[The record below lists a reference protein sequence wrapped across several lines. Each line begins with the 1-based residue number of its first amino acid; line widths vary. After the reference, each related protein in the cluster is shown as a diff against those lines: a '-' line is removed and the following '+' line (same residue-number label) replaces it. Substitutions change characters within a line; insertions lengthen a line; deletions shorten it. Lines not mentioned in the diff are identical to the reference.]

1 MKTRK
6 GVGLV
11 LVIALLVLSNACLDY
26 TAVCK
31 VLDVNNVFE
40 GALEEIAA
48 GDANGQLKLMENVV
62 ACTIA
67 LGLALTLW
75 VLPRIAANNIA
86 MGSRGSCIAALG
98 AVAAIALII
107 ASLRFS
113 SDVLPKL
120 QDSDAGYAAVL
131 KGVSLVLVMVA
142 LSAGE
147 AIASYSKQR
156 SALRVERAKLQAL
169 KLRLQ
174 ADLDDVDARVQAAGQ
189 LADLAKSEAFCACEG
204 AGESLYQGLLTLS
217 GEFQNDFIRFTT
229 AITDSRVRFSQQLF
243 ALARTSQVAFAGVGV
258 GAGVGATGVAD
269 AGAAAA
275 DASVADAPA
284 LASAV
289 DAAAVGGMHAGPA
302 CGQVAA

>member
-6 GVGLV
+6 GIGLV
-11 LVIALLVLSNACLDY
+11 LVIALLVLANACLDY

-31 VLDVNNVFE
+31 ALDVDSLFDGAATEIVSGSEE
-40 GALEEIAA
+40 GQAMLVSNIIAI
-48 GDANGQLKLMENVV
+48 V
-62 ACTIA
+62 IS
-67 LGLALTLW
+67 LGCAATLW
-75 VLPRIAANNIA
+75 VLPRVGANNFA
-86 MGSRGSCIAALG
+86 MGSRKACAAALG
-98 AVAAIALII
+98 AAASIALII
-107 ASLRFS
+107 AGLRFA
-113 SDVLPKL
+113 SDVANTVFE
-120 QDSDAGYAAVL
+120 SGEATAVL
-131 KGVSLVLVMVA
+131 KGVVLVLVMLA

-147 AIASYSKQR
+147 AIASYWKQY
-156 SALRVERAKLQAL
+156 SALRAERAELQAL

-217 GEFQNDFIRFTT
+217 GEFQNVFIRFTT
-229 AITDSRVRFSQQLF
+229 AITDSRVRFSQQLS
-243 ALARTSQVAFAGVGV
+243 ALARTSQVAFAGAGI

-289 DAAAVGGMHAGPA
+289 DAAAVGGMHASLA
-302 CGQVAA
+302 CDQVAA

>member
-6 GVGLV
+6 GIGLV
-11 LVIALLVLSNACLDY
+11 LVIALLVLANACLDY

-31 VLDVNNVFE
+31 VLDVNNFFE
-40 GALEEIAA
+40 GALEEIAV
-48 GDANGQLKLMENVV
+48 GDANGQLKLMENVI

-67 LGLALTLW
+67 FGLALTLW
-75 VLPRIAANNIA
+75 VLPRIAANNSA
-86 MGSRGSCIAALG
+86 MGERGSCIAALS
-98 AVAAIALII
+98 AVVAIAVII
-107 ASLRFS
+107 SSLRFS
-113 SDVLPKL
+113 SDVLPKV

-147 AIASYSKQR
+147 AIASYWKQY
-156 SALRVERAKLQAL
+156 SALRAERAELQAL

-229 AITDSRVRFSQQLF
+229 AITDSRARFSQQLS
-243 ALARTSQVAFAGVGV
+243 ALARTSQVAFAG
-258 GAGVGATGVAD
+258 
-269 AGAAAA
+269 AGASGVTEATAA
-275 DASVADAPA
+275 VDAPA
-284 LASAV
+284 AETPTPASAV
-289 DAAAVGGMHAGPA
+289 DAATVGGVHAGPTR
-302 CGQVAA
+302 GQVAA

>member
-1 MKTRK
+1 M
-6 GVGLV
+6 LV
-11 LVIALLVLSNACLDY
+11 SNIIAIVISLGC
-26 TAVCK
+26 
-31 VLDVNNVFE
+31 
-40 GALEEIAA
+40 AA
-48 GDANGQLKLMENVV
+48 
-62 ACTIA
+62 
-67 LGLALTLW
+67 TLW
-75 VLPRIAANNIA
+75 VLPRVGANNFA
-86 MGSRGSCIAALG
+86 MGSRKACVAALG
-98 AVAAIALII
+98 AAASIALII
-107 ASLRFS
+107 AGLRFA
-113 SDVLPKL
+113 SDVA
-120 QDSDAGYAAVL
+120 STVFESGEATAVL
-131 KGVSLVLVMVA
+131 KGVFLVLVMLA

-147 AIASYSKQR
+147 AIASYWKQY
-156 SALRVERAKLQAL
+156 SALRAERAELQAL

-229 AITDSRVRFSQQLF
+229 AITDSRVRFSQQLS
-243 ALARTSQVAFAGVGV
+243 ALARTSQVAFA

>member
-6 GVGLV
+6 GIGLV
-11 LVIALLVLSNACLDY
+11 LVIALLVLANACLDY

-31 VLDVNNVFE
+31 ALDVDSLFD
-40 GALEEIAA
+40 GAVTEIAS
-48 GDANGQLKLMENVV
+48 GSEEGQAMLVSNI
-62 ACTIA
+62 IA
-67 LGLALTLW
+67 IVISLGCAATLW
-75 VLPRIAANNIA
+75 VLPRVGANNFA
-86 MGSRGSCIAALG
+86 MGSRKACVAALG
-98 AVAAIALII
+98 AAASIALII
-107 ASLRFS
+107 AGLRFA
-113 SDVLPKL
+113 SDVA
-120 QDSDAGYAAVL
+120 STVFESGEATAVL
-131 KGVSLVLVMVA
+131 KGVFLVLVMLA

-147 AIASYSKQR
+147 AIASYWKQY
-156 SALRVERAKLQAL
+156 SALRAERAELQAL

-229 AITDSRVRFSQQLF
+229 AITDSRVRFSQQLS
-243 ALARTSQVAFAGVGV
+243 ALARTSQVAFAGAGV
-258 GAGVGATGVAD
+258 GAGVGAAGVAD

-275 DASVADAPA
+275 GASVADVPAP
-284 LASAV
+284 ASAV
-289 DAAAVGGMHAGPA
+289 DAAAVGGMHASPA

>member
-169 KLRLQ
+169 KLRLE
-174 ADLDDVDARVQAAGQ
+174 ADLADVDARIQAAGE
-189 LADLAKSEAFCACEG
+189 LADLAKSEALCTCKK
-204 AGESLYQGLLTLS
+204 AGEDLFQGLLSCS
-217 GEFQNDFIRFTT
+217 GGELQNRFIAFSSAINESRMRFE
-229 AITDSRVRFSQQLF
+229 DQL
-243 ALARTSQVAFAGVGV
+243 ADLARASHVDCGVVPNG
-258 GAGVGATGVAD
+258 GVAD
-269 AGAAAA
+269 SANA
-275 DASVADAPA
+275 APA
-284 LASAV
+284 LAASAEHSASASATSAAGGAHAASRAQ
-289 DAAAVGGMHAGPA
+289 AAA
-302 CGQVAA
+302 

>member
-6 GVGLV
+6 GIGLV
-11 LVIALLVLSNACLDY
+11 LVIALLVLANACLDY

-31 VLDVNNVFE
+31 ALDVDSLFDGAVTEIVSGSEE
-40 GALEEIAA
+40 GQAMLVSNIIAI
-48 GDANGQLKLMENVV
+48 V
-62 ACTIA
+62 IS
-67 LGLALTLW
+67 LGCAATLW
-75 VLPRIAANNIA
+75 VLPRVGANNFA
-86 MGSRGSCIAALG
+86 MGSRKACVAALG
-98 AVAAIALII
+98 AAASIALII
-107 ASLRFS
+107 AGLRFA
-113 SDVLPKL
+113 SDVA
-120 QDSDAGYAAVL
+120 STVFESGEATAVL
-131 KGVSLVLVMVA
+131 KGVFLVLVMLA

-147 AIASYSKQR
+147 AIASYWKQY
-156 SALRVERAKLQAL
+156 SALRAERAEYAAIRLYG
-169 KLRLQ
+169 RLQ

-229 AITDSRVRFSQQLF
+229 AITDSRTRFSQQLS
-243 ALARTSQVAFAGVGV
+243 ALARTSQVAFAGAGV
-258 GAGVGATGVAD
+258 GAGVGAAGVAD
-269 AGAAAA
+269 AA

>member
-6 GVGLV
+6 GIGLV
-11 LVIALLVLSNACLDY
+11 LVIALLVLANACLDY

-31 VLDVNNVFE
+31 ALDVDSLFDGAVTEIVSGSEE
-40 GALEEIAA
+40 GQAMLVSNIIAI
-48 GDANGQLKLMENVV
+48 V
-62 ACTIA
+62 IS
-67 LGLALTLW
+67 LGCAATLW
-75 VLPRIAANNIA
+75 VLPRVGANNFA
-86 MGSRGSCIAALG
+86 MGSRKACAAALG
-98 AVAAIALII
+98 AAASIALII
-107 ASLRFS
+107 AGLRFA
-113 SDVLPKL
+113 SDVA
-120 QDSDAGYAAVL
+120 S
-131 KGVSLVLVMVA
+131 KGVFLVLVMLV

-147 AIASYSKQR
+147 AIASYWKQY
-156 SALRVERAKLQAL
+156 SALRAERAELQAL

-229 AITDSRVRFSQQLF
+229 AITDSRVRFSQQLS
-243 ALARTSQVAFAGVGV
+243 ALARTSQVAFA